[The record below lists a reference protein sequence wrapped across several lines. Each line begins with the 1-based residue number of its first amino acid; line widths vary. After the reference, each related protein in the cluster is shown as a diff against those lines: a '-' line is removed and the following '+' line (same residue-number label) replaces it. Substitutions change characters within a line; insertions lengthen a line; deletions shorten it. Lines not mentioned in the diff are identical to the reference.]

1 MIFWPLALTFT
12 WKLVKVANCEI
23 IRGEVSITRGAAG
36 GLSYVS
42 IGTSRGTLC
51 VGASWPE
58 ASGTK
63 NSDSRPV
70 KTLALNIVKNIMTSN
85 SPCVNGSRYRNRGR
99 RSRQKGSSRGKA
111 HGLTHKLFSTGPN
124 NFVIF
129 GFP

>member
-42 IGTSRGTLC
+42 SGTSRGTLC

-58 ASGTK
+58 ARESK
-63 NSDSRPV
+63 NSDSRQVESVAFNGLKWMIIRNSLRDTSRLQKQTRAV
-70 KTLALNIVKNIMTSN
+70 KVKRGD
-85 SPCVNGSRYRNRGR
+85 SPRG
-99 RSRQKGSSRGKA
+99 
-111 HGLTHKLFSTGPN
+111 
-124 NFVIF
+124 
-129 GFP
+129 

>member
-42 IGTSRGTLC
+42 SGTSRGTLC

-58 ASGTK
+58 ARGTK
-63 NSDSRPV
+63 NSDSRHVERTGFKILKLIIIRNSLRHASCLQKETRAV
-70 KTLALNIVKNIMTSN
+70 KAKPGG
-85 SPCVNGSRYRNRGR
+85 SPRG
-99 RSRQKGSSRGKA
+99 
-111 HGLTHKLFSTGPN
+111 
-124 NFVIF
+124 
-129 GFP
+129 